1 MPSRKPGLETRQ
13 WVSMSAF
20 SAVRI
25 LPQMSAHDILRNSAH
40 SIVEKCILVCIWF
53 SKCGSVILWSEFAFL
68 FPLTQDPSFSNR
80 KAGVPTY
87 PGKLVPGLYIYI
99 IYILYYDFSPAASH
113 KPMTPEKAQQ
123 ALHRS
128 SQWQGSRYHCGCHQ
142 PGGEHPF
149 GFPRL
154 LRAKGLHELSRGGS
168 HDAYVLGV
176 GYPMVG
182 LENHRKTI
190 GKCWFNGI
198 WWDIMGYDGIWH
210 VTWLYELRFK
220 AKDTYSN
227 LTSAI
232 LEPGYT
238 HPRRPGTQ
246 VAHFIRVAPANTHI
260 AAVLHW

>member
-1 MPSRKPGLETRQ
+1 MI
-13 WVSMSAF
+13 F
-20 SAVRI
+20 
-25 LPQMSAHDILRNSAH
+25 
-40 SIVEKCILVCIWF
+40 
-53 SKCGSVILWSEFAFL
+53 
-68 FPLTQDPSFSNR
+68 
-80 KAGVPTY
+80 
-87 PGKLVPGLYIYI
+87 
-99 IYILYYDFSPAASH
+99 
-113 KPMTPEKAQQ
+113 
-123 ALHRS
+123 
-128 SQWQGSRYHCGCHQ
+128 HQ
-142 PGGEHPF
+142 PPATSRWRRKKLSRRFTDLHSGRGAATTVAVTSQEVNILL
-149 GFPRL
+149 GFL
-154 LRAKGLHELSRGGS
+154 ASYVLRAFTSSAEAG
-168 HDAYVLGV
+168 
-176 GYPMVG
+176 PMMPTCWEWDIPWLVW
-182 LENHRKTI
+182 KTI